1 MAMTCGKKT
10 NLPFSS
16 AKGHDDPQIWVRKQI
31 FRFVSQQIHCGHSC
45 LSESRLSV
53 LCNSVKGC
61 VLWPEWLV
69 YLFHLWKQD
78 VNFSNANKYKTFG
91 DALSCGVAGQNFIF
105 LRYLLQVL
113 VIWIL
118 NVANSSNTFPGKYF
132 VQHKLILNLNT
143 FSAGY
148 NLFIASS
155 TAQVCRSLS
164 DIRANLFFN
173 RAIRTPPK

>member
-132 VQHKLILNLNT
+132 VQFKLKLNYLIKT
-143 FSAGY
+143 YTAGF
-148 NLFIASS
+148 NF
-155 TAQVCRSLS
+155 TCRSLS
-164 DIRANLFFN
+164 AIRSKLVFY
-173 RAIRTPPK
+173 RAIRTPVT